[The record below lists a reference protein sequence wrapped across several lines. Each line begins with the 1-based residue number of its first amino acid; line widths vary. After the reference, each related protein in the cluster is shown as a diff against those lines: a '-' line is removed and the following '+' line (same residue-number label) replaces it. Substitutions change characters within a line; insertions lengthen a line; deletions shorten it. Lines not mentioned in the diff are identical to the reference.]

1 MTMRDRTWEARK
13 ARREVTQ
20 LLRRMK
26 ELRRE
31 LKSLDPR
38 GGSDVDLKEREL
50 ERLRWRLAEAVR
62 RAASADGGAAA

>member
-1 MTMRDRTWEARK
+1 
-13 ARREVTQ
+13 
-20 LLRRMK
+20 MK

-38 GGSDVDLKEREL
+38 GGPDVDLKEREL
-50 ERLRWRLAEAVR
+50 ERLHWRLAAAVR